1 MLRDFNLVDSSGT
14 MQRFV
19 QLLDQCRVHRFVSDD
34 RNVNTR
40 RAVDRTPST
49 QVGCRDG
56 AVGQR
61 VHEPVQLHLRS
72 ERQMEHLDLDGHRR
86 LNVGSALLPPVEC
99 SVS

>member
-19 QLLDQCRVHRFVSDD
+19 QSLDQCRVHRFVSDD

-56 AVGQR
+56 AFGPR
-61 VHEPVQLHLRS
+61 VHEPVQLHQRS
-72 ERQMEHLDLDGHRR
+72 ERQTER
-86 LNVGSALLPPVEC
+86 
-99 SVS
+99 